1 MNDVSEFMNAM
12 RAAVVAEPDPRIGA
26 DLVPRVAEVARA
38 STIDA
43 ETRATRRSP
52 RSRLGML
59 ARVGIAV
66 AAIPLLFAGL
76 AVAGVTVPHVARSA
90 FDRVGI
96 ELPNQP
102 SSSSSKPDQ
111 GTPATETTQGTGTAK
126 SAGSNQGNSDA
137 AHRHALEQHKKAKG
151 LARGHEIGKAIGLNG
166 LTPPGKSGETGP
178 SEHSNAGGSAQSQ
191 TAPGQVN
198 SPGPPHP
205 PKGNSGAHGQ

>member
-26 DLVPRVAEVARA
+26 ELVPRLAAAARA
-38 STIDA
+38 STIEA

-52 RSRLGML
+52 RSKLGML

-76 AVAGVTVPHVARSA
+76 AVAGVTVPHVAQSA

-102 SSSSSKPDQ
+102 SSSSGKGDEA
-111 GTPATETTQGTGTAK
+111 TPAAETTEGNGTNG
-126 SAGSNQGNSDA
+126 AGSNQGNSDA

-166 LTPPGKSGETGP
+166 LTPPGKSGETGAP
-178 SEHSNAGGSAQSQ
+178 EHSNAGGSAQSQ
-191 TAPGQVN
+191 TAPGRVKG
-198 SPGPPHP
+198 SGPPHP
-205 PKGNSGAHGQ
+205 PRGHSGAHGQ

>member
-1 MNDVSEFMNAM
+1 MNDVAKFMTSL
-12 RAAVVAEPDPRIGA
+12 RAAAVAEPDPRIGA
-26 DLVPRVAEVARA
+26 DLIPRLAAAARA

-43 ETRATRRSP
+43 ETRVTRRSH
-52 RSRLGML
+52 RFRLGML

-102 SSSSSKPDQ
+102 SSSSSTSEQP
-111 GTPATETTQGTGTAK
+111 TPATETTQGVGTTEN
-126 SAGSNQGNSDA
+126 AGSNGGNSDA

-166 LTPPGKSGETGP
+166 LTPPGKTGETGSP
-178 SEHSNAGGSAQSQ
+178 EHSNAGGSTQSES
-191 TAPGQVN
+191 APGQIKA
-198 SPGPPHP
+198 PGPPHP
-205 PKGNSGAHGQ
+205 PRGKSGAHGH

>member
-26 DLVPRVAEVARA
+26 VLVPRLAEAARA
-38 STIDA
+38 STIEA

-102 SSSSSKPDQ
+102 SRSSSKPDQ
-111 GTPATETTQGTGTAK
+111 ATPATETRQGTGTAK
-126 SAGSNQGNSDA
+126 SAGSNQGSSDS
-137 AHRHALEQHKKAKG
+137 AHTHALQQHEKAKG

-166 LTPPGKSGETGP
+166 LTPPGTSSETGSP
-178 SEHSNAGGSAQSQ
+178 AHSNAGGSAQSQ
-191 TAPGQVN
+191 IAPGRVKA
-198 SPGPPHP
+198 PGPPDP
-205 PKGNSGAHGQ
+205 PRGQSGEHGH